1 MVDFGGTQV
10 FHPERNRFTDCG
22 AEWRF
27 ALENGR
33 YVSLK
38 DGHFFSTKNSRC
50 VSTEDGHHIPVQDAQ
65 RVAVETDSGSRF
77 LCHCDDPNEI
87 ALVFTKDR
95 AGFIGDE
102 DDSRGVE

>member
-1 MVDFGGTQV
+1 MIDLGGTQV

-33 YVSLK
+33 CVSLE
-38 DGHFFSTKNSRC
+38 DGHFLSTKNGRY
-50 VSTEDGHHIPVQDAQ
+50 VSTEDGHYIPVYCL
-65 RVAVETDSGSRF
+65 AVETDPRPRF
-77 LCHCDDPNEI
+77 LCHGDDPDEI
-87 ALVFTKDR
+87 AVVFTKDR
-95 AGFIGDE
+95 AGFVGDE